1 MSFVNQS
8 GDLHS
13 IEEVLPAGMRTG
25 LTSGSVV
32 MQSKTVKVTPQGGQ
46 NLGSSTG
53 GAGGVVGGA
62 GNAQLSFLLSGNGGC
77 IDLKSARLN
86 YTVTTSGTT
95 GPVVCDEGHPISI
108 FNVLLGGQPVEQIT
122 NAARLTNMEM
132 TLAGSQTYYKTAGSF
147 QGFRLLNSDLIST
160 IPAAGS
166 SSVIASDGQYG
177 YVEANLADAQAR
189 EQRAAAP
196 QTGNLTGESR
206 SIPLSLISGF
216 FRARQY
222 LPDMLGDLTITASTL
237 APNEFI
243 FNAANGA
250 STGDYQLTN
259 ISIEYKVIFPDPRY
273 SAKLREIMMN
283 PNDAL
288 LFAYESAIVSTGA
301 QVAAS
306 PTSLTENTL
315 IVSRSTNSLSRA
327 AIAFVSSAGLASYSH
342 LGQSCFAHAGIYSA
356 IIRVGSST
364 YPNFPATGDAAL
376 FNMSLAA
383 YGSPTNENG
392 TITNRALW
400 AQSTKFVATGANAS
414 YETQKAVYTVADP
427 PVANTTNDIK
437 FTYGD
442 RCVVAYGFRAAQG
455 AADDIDIG
463 DGLNMSQASGA
474 QLQWVIQ
481 QAPLEAYQ
489 PFVALTATRVIKCSG
504 GAVSIVGA

>member
-1 MSFVNQS
+1 MSFQTQA

-46 NLGSSTG
+46 NLGS
-53 GAGGVVGGA
+53 AGVGA
-62 GNAQLSFLLSGNGGC
+62 GNAQLSFLLSGNGGL

-86 YTVTTSGTT
+86 YTVQTSGAA
-95 GPVVCDEGHPISI
+95 GAGSVVVCDDGHPLSI

-132 TLAGSQTYYKTAGSF
+132 TLGGSQTYYKTAGSF

-160 IPAAGS
+160 MPAAGS
-166 SSVIASDGQYG
+166 TSVIASDGQYG
-177 YVEANLADAQAR
+177 YVAANLADCQLR
-189 EQRAAAP
+189 ERKAASP
-196 QTGNLTGESR
+196 VSGNIPGETR

-237 APNEFI
+237 AAAEFLY
-243 FNAANGA
+243 NNTTG
-250 STGDYQLTN
+250 TNTLGDYSLAN

-306 PTSLTENTL
+306 AALTENTL
-315 IVSRSTNSLSRA
+315 IVSRATNSLSRA
-327 AIAFVSSAGLASYSH
+327 AVAFVSAGGQASVNFP
-342 LGQSCFAHAGIYSA
+342 GQSCFSHAGVYSA

-364 YPNFPATGDAAL
+364 YPNFPAQGDASL

-392 TITNRALW
+392 SITNRALW
-400 AQSTKFVATGANAS
+400 AQSTKFAPAEAS
-414 YETQKAVYTVADP
+414 TSWETQ
-427 PVANTTNDIK
+427 NTAGSSTSDVK
-437 FTYGD
+437 FCDGD
-442 RCVVAYGFRAAQG
+442 RCVLAYGFRAAQG
-455 AADDIDIG
+455 ASDEIDIG
-463 DGLNMSQASGA
+463 DGLNMAQASGA

-481 QAPLEAYQ
+481 QAPYEAYQ
-489 PFVALTATRVIKCSG
+489 PYVALTATRVIKCSG

>member
-1 MSFVNQS
+1 MSFQNQS

-32 MQSKTVKVTPQGGQ
+32 MQSKTVKVTPQGGIS
-46 NLGSSTG
+46 LGSA
-53 GAGGVVGGA
+53 GAGA
-62 GNAQLSFLLSGNGGC
+62 GNGQLSFLLSGNGGL

-86 YTVTTSGTT
+86 YTVQTSGTAT
-95 GPVVCDEGHPISI
+95 NGVIVCDDGHPLSI

-122 NAARLTNMEM
+122 NACRLTNMEM

-147 QGFRLLNSDLIST
+147 QGFRLLNNDLIST
-160 IPAAGS
+160 LPAAGS

-177 YVEANLADAQAR
+177 YVAANLADCQTR
-189 EQRAAAP
+189 ERRPAAAV
-196 QTGNLTGESR
+196 TANVIGETR

-222 LPDMLGDLTITASTL
+222 LPDMLGDLTITTSTL
-237 APNEFI
+237 AAAEFLY
-243 FNAANGA
+243 NNSTGTT
-250 STGDYQLTN
+250 TGDYSLTN
-259 ISIEYKVIFPDPRY
+259 ISIEYKVIFPDFRY

-301 QVAAS
+301 QVASSA
-306 PTSLTENTL
+306 TLTENTL
-315 IVSRSTNSLSRA
+315 IVSRATNSLSRA
-327 AIAFVSSAGLASYSH
+327 AIAFVSASGQGSINW
-342 LGQSCFAHAGIYSA
+342 LGQSCFAHAGVYSA
-356 IIRVGSST
+356 QIRVGSST
-364 YPNFPATGDAAL
+364 FPNFPAQGDAAL

-400 AQSTKFVATGANAS
+400 AQSTKYEPSAAATS
-414 YETQKAVYTVADP
+414 WETQLTAGATLTDV
-427 PVANTTNDIK
+427 K
-437 FTYGD
+437 FCDGD
-442 RCVVAYGFRAAQG
+442 RAVFAYGFRSAQG
-455 AADDIDIG
+455 ASDEIDIG
-463 DGLNMSQASGA
+463 DGLNMAQASGA

-481 QAPLEAYQ
+481 QAPYETYQ
-489 PFVALTATRVIKCSG
+489 PYVALTATRVIKCSG

>member
-1 MSFVNQS
+1 MSFQTQA

-32 MQSKTVKVTPQGGQ
+32 MASKTVKVTPQGGQ
-46 NLGSSTG
+46 NLGS
-53 GAGGVVGGA
+53 AGSGA
-62 GNAQLSFLLSGNGGC
+62 GNSQLSFLLSGNGGL
-77 IDLKSARLN
+77 IDLASARLN
-86 YTVTTSGTT
+86 YTVQVTGST
-95 GPVVCDEGHPISI
+95 GPVCTDDGHPLSI

-132 TLAGSQTYYKTAGSF
+132 TLGGSQQYYKTAGSL
-147 QGFRLLNSDLIST
+147 QGFRLLNSDLVSAM
-160 IPAAGS
+160 PVAGS
-166 SSVIASDGQYG
+166 NSVIASDGQYG
-177 YVEANLADAQAR
+177 YVAANLADCQAR
-189 EQRAAAP
+189 EQRTAAP
-196 QTGNLTGESR
+196 QTGNFAGESR

-222 LPDMLGDLTITASTL
+222 LPDMLGDLTITCSTL
-237 APNEFI
+237 SDTEFI
-243 FNAANGA
+243 FNDSNAA
-250 STGDYQLTN
+250 STGSYSLSN

-283 PNDAL
+283 PSDAL

-306 PTSLTENTL
+306 PTALTENTL
-315 IVSRSTNSLSRA
+315 IVSRATSSLTRA
-327 AIAFVSSAGLASYSH
+327 AIAFIVSAGQASYSH
-342 LGQSCFAHAGIYSA
+342 LGQSAFAHAGIFSA
-356 IIRVGSST
+356 QIRIGSSV
-364 YPNFPATGDAAL
+364 YPNFPSQGDASL

-383 YGSPTNENG
+383 YGSPSNENG
-392 TITNRALW
+392 TVTNRALW
-400 AQSTKFVATGANAS
+400 AQSTKFVTTGANS
-414 YETQKAVYTVADP
+414 SLETQKAVYTVADP
-427 PVANTTNDIK
+427 PVPSTADIK

-442 RCVVAYGFRAAQG
+442 RCVVAYGFRSSQG
-455 AADDIDIG
+455 RADEIDIG
-463 DGLNMSQASGA
+463 DGVNMSQASGS

-489 PFVALTATRVIKCSG
+489 PYVALTATRVIKCSG

>member
-46 NLGSSTG
+46 QLGSSGTG
-53 GAGGVVGGA
+53 G
-62 GNAQLSFLLSGNGGC
+62 GNRQLAFLLSGNGGL

-86 YTVTTSGTT
+86 YTVFTSGGGGTNAPIVT
-95 GPVVCDEGHPISI
+95 DDGHPLSI

-122 NAARLTNMEM
+122 NACRLTNMEM

-147 QGFRLLNSDLIST
+147 QGFRLLNNDLIST
-160 IPAAGS
+160 LPAAGTA
-166 SSVIASDGQYG
+166 SVIASDGQYG
-177 YVEANLADAQAR
+177 YVAANLADCQAR
-189 EQRAAAP
+189 ERRAASGA
-196 QTGNLTGESR
+196 TGNIAGEQR

-222 LPDMLGDLTITASTL
+222 LPDMLGDLTLTCSTL
-237 APNEFI
+237 SAVEYLYN
-243 FNAANGA
+243 NSATT
-250 STGDYQLTN
+250 SDGDFSLDQ

-301 QVAAS
+301 QIANN
-306 PTSLTENTL
+306 TGSLSENTL
-315 IVSRSTNSLSRA
+315 IVSRATNSLSRVA
-327 AIAFVSSAGLASYSH
+327 VVFISANGQGSINFPGQSTFSRAGL
-342 LGQSCFAHAGIYSA
+342 FSA
-356 IIRVGSST
+356 IVRVGSST
-364 YPNFPATGDAAL
+364 YPNFPAQGTASL
-376 FNMSLAA
+376 FNMSLSA

-392 TITNRALW
+392 TITNYALYS
-400 AQSTKFVATGANAS
+400 QSTKFDAAAAS
-414 YETQKAVYTVADP
+414 SSWETQKAVYSTASTTDVKFAD
-427 PVANTTNDIK
+427 A
-437 FTYGD
+437 D
-442 RCVVAYGFRAAQG
+442 RCVVAYGFRGAQG
-455 AADDIDIG
+455 ASEDIDIG

-474 QLQWVIQ
+474 QLQLVVQ
-481 QAPLEAYQ
+481 NATYEAYQ

>member
-1 MSFVNQS
+1 MSFQTQA

-13 IEEVLPAGMRTG
+13 VEEVLPAGMRTG

-32 MQSKTVKVTPQGGQ
+32 MQSKTVKVVPQGGQ
-46 NLGSSTG
+46 NLGAS
-53 GAGGVVGGA
+53 GAGA
-62 GNAQLSFLLSGNGGC
+62 GNGQLSFLLSGNGGL

-86 YTVTTSGTT
+86 YTVQTSGTA
-95 GPVVCDEGHPISI
+95 GAGSVVVCDDGHPLSI

-122 NAARLTNMEM
+122 NACRLTNMEM
-132 TLAGSQTYYKTAGSF
+132 TLGGSQTYYKTAGSF

-160 IPAAGS
+160 LPAAGS
-166 SSVIASDGQYG
+166 TSVIASDGQYG
-177 YVEANLADAQAR
+177 YVAANVADCQAR
-189 EQRAAAP
+189 ERRAASAVN
-196 QTGNLTGESR
+196 GNIIGETR

-222 LPDMLGDLTITASTL
+222 LPDMLGDLTLTCSTL
-237 APNEFI
+237 AAAEFLY
-243 FNAANGA
+243 NN
-250 STGDYQLTN
+250 STSTTTGDYSLAN

-306 PTSLTENTL
+306 AALTENTL
-315 IVSRSTNSLSRA
+315 IVSRATNSLSRA
-327 AIAFVSSAGLASYSH
+327 AIAFVSAGGQASINFP
-342 LGQSCFAHAGIYSA
+342 GQSCFAHAGIFSA
-356 IIRVGSST
+356 ILRVGSST
-364 YPNFPATGDAAL
+364 YPNFPSQGDAAL

-400 AQSTKFVATGANAS
+400 AQSTKFAAAEAATS
-414 YETQKAVYTVADP
+414 WETQLTSGS
-427 PVANTTNDIK
+427 TTSDVK
-437 FTYGD
+437 FCDGD
-442 RCVVAYGFRAAQG
+442 RCVIAYGFRAAQG
-455 AADDIDIG
+455 ASDEIDIG
-463 DGLNMSQASGA
+463 DGLNMSQASGS

-481 QAPLEAYQ
+481 QAPYETYQ
-489 PFVALTATRVIKCSG
+489 PYVALTATRVIKCSG